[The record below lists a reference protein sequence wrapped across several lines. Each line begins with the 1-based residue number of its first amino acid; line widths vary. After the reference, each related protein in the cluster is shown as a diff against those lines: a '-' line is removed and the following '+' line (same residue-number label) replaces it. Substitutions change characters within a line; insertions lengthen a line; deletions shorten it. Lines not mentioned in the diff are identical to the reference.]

1 MRNIMKSKGPELGSL
16 SSRFF
21 AYVQLKKLDIVRTG
35 EMAPVLDISAS
46 QERDLFR
53 RLSDSGWILRLKRGV
68 YLVPPRIP
76 AGGKYSPGMALI
88 LQKLMVEE
96 KGRYQI
102 CGPSAFNFYGLDEQI
117 PSVTYLYNNRIS
129 GKRLIGSLAFQFIKV
144 ADERL
149 GAVNTV
155 KTREVLD
162 IIYSSKARTL
172 MDAVYDWSRFNS
184 LPRGYD
190 WIKGE
195 IKNEPV
201 LLSRLIEVTA
211 KYGNMATI
219 RRIGYLLDTLIR
231 NPRMM
236 NRLQR
241 QLSTSSSL
249 IPWIPG
255 LSAKGSIN
263 RRWGIIVNE

>member
-1 MRNIMKSKGPELGSL
+1 MKSKGPELGSL
-16 SSRFF
+16 STRFF
-21 AYVQLKKLDIVRTG
+21 AYVQLKKLEIVRTG
-35 EMAPVLDISAS
+35 EIAPILNITES

-68 YLVPPRIP
+68 YLVPSRIP
-76 AGGKYSPGMALI
+76 SGGKYSPGAALI
-88 LQKLMVEE
+88 LQKLMKEE
-96 KGRYQI
+96 KGKYQI
-102 CGPSAFNFYGLDEQI
+102 CGPTAFNFYGLDDQI

-129 GKRLIGSLAFQFIKV
+129 GKRSIGSLAFQFIKV

-149 GAVNTV
+149 GAINTIR
-155 KTREVLD
+155 TRDNIEM
-162 IIYSSKARTL
+162 IYSSKARTL
-172 MDAVYDWSRFNS
+172 LDAVYDWSRFNS

-195 IKNEPV
+195 IKEEPQ
-201 LLSRLIEVTA
+201 LASELIKVSA
-211 KYGNMATI
+211 KYGNVATT
-219 RRIGYLLDTLIR
+219 RRIGYLIDTLIR

-236 NRLQR
+236 KLLQR

-255 LSAKGSIN
+255 RSAKGTTN
-263 RRWGIIVNE
+263 RKWGIIFNG

>member
-1 MRNIMKSKGPELGSL
+1 MKSKGPELGSL

-35 EMAPVLDISAS
+35 EIAPILDISAS

-53 RLSDSGWILRLKRGV
+53 RLSNSGWILRLKRGV

-76 AGGKYSPGMALI
+76 AGGKYSPGAALI
-88 LQKLMVEE
+88 LQKFMEE
-96 KGRYQI
+96 EQGRYQI
-102 CGPSAFNFYGLDEQI
+102 CGPTAFNFYGLDDQI

-129 GKRLIGSLAFQFIKV
+129 GKRSIGSLAFQFIRV
-144 ADERL
+144 ANERL
-149 GAVNTV
+149 GAVNAV
-155 KTREVLD
+155 RTRED
-162 IIYSSKARTL
+162 MEIIYSSRARTL
-172 MDAVYDWSRFNS
+172 IDAVYDWSRFNS

-190 WIKGE
+190 WIKVE
-195 IKNEPV
+195 IKYEPS
-201 LLSRLIEVTA
+201 LASELIEVTA

-219 RRIGYLLDTLIR
+219 RRIGYLLDTLVR
-231 NPRMM
+231 NVRMM
-236 NRLQR
+236 KRLQR

-255 LSAKGSIN
+255 RSTKGKIN
-263 RRWGIIVNE
+263 RKWGIIVNG